1 MGSERIFNLNSFTT
15 DIIENCLFII
25 WRHLDFY
32 FLHCIPSDEERRMLA
47 GPTLG
52 GGRIRRLQGIRLRV
66 RILVNCKLPANL
78 EENID
83 SYYSFAA
90 VTRAQLPRY
99 HRSHH
104 SKIQNFES
112 LSVLNIWSFTFRAY
126 LNISLHWILLYTALN
141 DCFSVHRKASN
152 RVLPIILL
160 HEKFL

>member
-1 MGSERIFNLNSFTT
+1 MTGAECPYITLYRGAFLCLKTVDLRQSSSNITDASGSTAVWETERIFNLNSFTT

-47 GPTLG
+47 GPTLAG
-52 GGRIRRLQGIRLRV
+52 SRMRRLQGIRLRV
-66 RILVNCKLPANL
+66 RILVKLSANL
-78 EENID
+78 EKNIN

-104 SKIQNFES
+104 SKMQNFET
-112 LSVLNIWSFTFRAY
+112 LSVLNI
-126 LNISLHWILLYTALN
+126 
-141 DCFSVHRKASN
+141 
-152 RVLPIILL
+152 
-160 HEKFL
+160 